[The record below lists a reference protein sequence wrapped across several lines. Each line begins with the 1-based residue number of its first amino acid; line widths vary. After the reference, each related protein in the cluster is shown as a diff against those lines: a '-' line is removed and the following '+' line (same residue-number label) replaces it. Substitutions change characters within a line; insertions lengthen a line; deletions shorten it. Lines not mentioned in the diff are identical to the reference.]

1 MTVPNQVEQ
10 TQDKQPTDLEKNI
23 VNIRKSLEKEREEKV
38 ALKQEVEE
46 LKRLMKQPKQVDDDD
61 DYSNEPYVDP
71 RTLDKKLSK
80 FEKSLE
86 SRFDQK
92 VEQRATALIEQER
105 QVNYLKENT
114 DFQEVMSP
122 EVLQRFVEKHPK
134 VANAILGM
142 PDNFERQK
150 LVYENIKAFGVH
162 KKDEPKPIQDTIN
175 NNRRSAYYQPSG
187 IASAPY
193 AAAGDFS
200 ATGQKSAYQ
209 KMQDLKNRLRLG

>member
-122 EVLQRFVEKHPK
+122 EVLQRF
-134 VANAILGM
+134 
-142 PDNFERQK
+142 
-150 LVYENIKAFGVH
+150 
-162 KKDEPKPIQDTIN
+162 
-175 NNRRSAYYQPSG
+175 
-187 IASAPY
+187 
-193 AAAGDFS
+193 
-200 ATGQKSAYQ
+200 
-209 KMQDLKNRLRLG
+209 